1 MAHLFLALFL
11 LVFGLN
17 ILIGISLPMWLVG
30 LLAVIA
36 GAMQLLQFFRVRMGR
51 K

>member
-1 MAHLFLALFL
+1 MAHLFLAIFL

-17 ILIGISLPMWLVG
+17 ILIGINIPGWITG
-30 LLAVIA
+30 LLAVISGVLFLA
-36 GAMQLLQFFRVRMGR
+36 ERFGGKSR